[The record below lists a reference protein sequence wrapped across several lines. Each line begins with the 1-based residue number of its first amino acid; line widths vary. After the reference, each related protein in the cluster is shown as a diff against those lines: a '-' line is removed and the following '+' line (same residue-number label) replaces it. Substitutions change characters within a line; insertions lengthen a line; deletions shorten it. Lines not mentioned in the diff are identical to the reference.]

1 MAPGKKHTNR
11 NGESTGYR
19 PNNSKVQRSEHK
31 NKRKWVSEHNQTHGS
46 LHEGQGFALKRKE
59 KVKHE
64 YRKLLRRQWKSK
76 GQKSELKSE
85 YPDHLQHLYLAEE
98 QRERNEQRKRQRST
112 ERIAPPPRKEES
124 SQKDEAPAAGVRMNA
139 VPQPQPTDCSS
150 GQTKELCTQATP
162 ASSPQQDRKT
172 GKKTTSYNRTKEQYK
187 KQQEER
193 KEKKEAYLK
202 YTADREQ
209 AVQMYKEKKMA
220 TYNLLKRK
228 TKKGQPNLNAQMELL
243 LQKIQQSKQ

>member
-1 MAPGKKHTNR
+1 MKRNR
-11 NGESTGYR
+11 ESTSYR
-19 PNNSKVQRSEHK
+19 PNNSKVHRPEHT
-31 NKRKWVSEHNQTHGS
+31 NKKKWVSEHNLAHGS

-76 GQKSELKSE
+76 GPKSELKAE

-98 QRERNEQRKRQRST
+98 QRERDEQQKRHRGT
-112 ERIAPPPRKEES
+112 ERIAPPPRKVES
-124 SQKDEAPAAGVRMNA
+124 SQKDDRPAGVRMNTVA
-139 VPQPQPTDCSS
+139 QPTDCSS
-150 GQTKELCTQATP
+150 GQTKEVFTQATH
-162 ASSPQQDRKT
+162 ASSPQPNRKT
-172 GKKTTSYNRTKEQYK
+172 GKKTTSYNRTKDQYK

-193 KEKKEAYLK
+193 KEKKEAYQK
-202 YTADREQ
+202 HTAEREQ

-220 TYNLLKRK
+220 TYNLLKKK

-243 LQKIQQSKQ
+243 LQKIQHSKQ